1 MRLKIGAQMLR
12 PSLVQAVKF
21 ADTSGAKMLYVEFAV
36 VLNRT
41 IVKNGGLFL
50 IHHQFKVAL

>member
-1 MRLKIGAQMLR
+1 MRRA
-12 PSLVQAVKF
+12 SLVKTVMF
-21 ADTSGAKMLYVEFAV
+21 ADTSGAKMLHVEFAV

-41 IVKNGGLFL
+41 TVKNGGLFL

>member
-21 ADTSGAKMLYVEFAV
+21 ADTSGAKRECPIFCV
-36 VLNRT
+36 
-41 IVKNGGLFL
+41 
-50 IHHQFKVAL
+50 

>member
-1 MRLKIGAQMLR
+1 MLR

-21 ADTSGAKMLYVEFAV
+21 ADTSGAKMLHVELAV

-41 IVKNGGLFL
+41 TVKNGGLTL